1 MKLFGVWNTSS
12 DWWVVAPDEEIAI
25 NYSYSNTSTREKRN
39 ISVYDHTCSSRAYLS
54 WVSEQQGLSEMLE
67 GNRIGIVI
75 EVNTDEPPGSKWVF
89 TVSHQYIPEQRTWQ
103 GAPQFVRQRETIKE
117 DK

>member
-1 MKLFGVWNTSS
+1 MKLFRAGNTSS
-12 DWWVVAPDEEIAI
+12 EWWVIAPDEEIAI
-25 NYSYSNTSTREKRN
+25 TYSYLNTSTREKRN
-39 ISVYDHTCSSRAYLS
+39 ISLYDHTDFS

-75 EVNTDEPPGSKWVF
+75 EVNTDKPSGSKWVF
-89 TVSHQYIPEQRTWQ
+89 TVSHEWIPEQRTWR
-103 GAPQFVRQRETIKE
+103 GAPLFVRQRETIKE